1 MDDKRPNH
9 RACASGMESPVRM
22 LRHDLAGLHRRG
34 SNDHDSPDGPRC
46 HGPATIR
53 SLSAE
58 ALHPDKD
65 GGPSATCMPF
75 DWDTPTTNVLQ
86 ACGVKCPPT
95 PCRTGDP
102 APETGW
108 QRNRA

>member
-53 SLSAE
+53 SVVSEKFSKKTDHGKWFGDE
-58 ALHPDKD
+58 A
-65 GGPSATCMPF
+65 
-75 DWDTPTTNVLQ
+75 
-86 ACGVKCPPT
+86 
-95 PCRTGDP
+95 
-102 APETGW
+102 
-108 QRNRA
+108 